1 MSDTLQ
7 NLFEQ
12 AVSQSKTLPDQSN
25 DNLLAIYGLYKQATE
40 GDVNIEK
47 PSNMFDFKGIAKFNA
62 WEALK
67 GISKED
73 AQNKYIQLIASLTK

>member
-1 MSDTLQ
+1 MELIQ
-7 NLFEQ
+7 EFEESVNN
-12 AVSQSKTLPDQSN
+12 AKNLPDQAN
-25 DNLLAIYGLYKQATE
+25 EVLLKFYGLYKQATE

-67 GISKED
+67 GMSKEE
-73 AQNKYIQLIASLTK
+73 AMRSYIQLVKSLQ